1 MEDAMTKR
9 SDPERGSGA
18 TREKI
23 LDVAE
28 QLIARHGMEGFQLKE
43 VAARVGIRPPSIFA
57 HFSGRDAIAEEVSDR
72 LMERIA
78 EQFDGNKSGSP
89 SEVLCR
95 WLRNV
100 VRYLAENPAHIRLLL
115 RDMGQV
121 GFPQVHES
129 SDSLELFDQIRVDFE
144 ELVKRGEAEGEFRNV
159 RPPALIAQL
168 LGACISNLVWGGW
181 DDEGNPIPGVPLSV
195 IERETQEL
203 ALGFVL
209 AAGYE
214 GEGRSDALAS

>member
-1 MEDAMTKR
+1 MPTR

-78 EQFDGNKSGSP
+78 EQFDDDHSGRP

-95 WLRNV
+95 WIRNV

-121 GFPQVHES
+121 GFPQIHECP
-129 SDSLELFDQIRVDFE
+129 DSLELFDQIRTEFE
-144 ELVKRGEAEGEFRNV
+144 ALVKRGESEGEFRSV
-159 RPPALIAQL
+159 RIPALIAQI

-181 DDEGNPIPGVPLSV
+181 DDEGNPIPGVSVSV

-214 GEGRSDALAS
+214 ADGRADTLAS